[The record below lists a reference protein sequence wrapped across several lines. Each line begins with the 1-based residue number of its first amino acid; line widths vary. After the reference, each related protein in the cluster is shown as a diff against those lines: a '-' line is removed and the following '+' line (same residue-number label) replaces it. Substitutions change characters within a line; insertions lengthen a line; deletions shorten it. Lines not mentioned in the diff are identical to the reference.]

1 MRTSIAVW
9 VVWTL
14 ALLVSAPAP
23 GLAAD
28 SSAPEAKAA
37 RRRWALARMDE
48 MANERLRC
56 RQRFQKRREIE
67 TCETTL
73 DRRAREYNEI
83 YLEAARD

>member
-1 MRTSIAVW
+1 MRISNAVW
-9 VVWTL
+9 VAWAV
-14 ALLVSAPAP
+14 ALLVSVPIP

-28 SSAPEAKAA
+28 TSGPEAKAA

-56 RQRFQKRREIE
+56 RQRFQKRREID
-67 TCETTL
+67 TCEATL
-73 DRRAREYNEI
+73 DRRVREYNEI